1 MRKTLANPVTCR
13 SRIASTL
20 ALALALG
27 IASCD
32 WEAQIKTLDDQQ
44 RVLSN
49 NYEVLLSQLNEL
61 RAEHEKT
68 LIEQNC
74 KNPRVVKF
82 LQECKKFLEN
92 GEGQECNKLNVEQ
105 ALKFMH
111 EERHVLVRLKPGAGL
126 ASMTSNRQNQLSQLL
141 DSSKMKSVSSVLVI
155 AQPSDN
161 RPESG
166 NYALEQG
173 RKIRGFLRDK
183 LHVPEHAMF
192 RPLLI
197 SCRGKSQMLD
207 HYANQVV
214 DDQPDF
220 EEPQGKSA
228 KIALWVFRLD
238 CGNVA
243 TPDVDIANR
252 QPPPGPRTANTAN
265 RAN

>member
-1 MRKTLANPVTCR
+1 MRKTLANPVRFLSLAAC
-13 SRIASTL
+13 SL
-20 ALALALG
+20 ALVLG
-27 IASCD
+27 VASCE

-44 RVLSN
+44 RVLSS
-49 NYEVLLSQLNEL
+49 NYELLLAQLNEL

-74 KNPRVVKF
+74 KNPRVIRF

-105 ALKFMH
+105 ALKFMP
-111 EERHVLVRLKPGAGL
+111 EERHVLVRLKPGIGL
-126 ASMTSNRQNQLSQLL
+126 ASMSSNRQNQLSQLL
-141 DSSKMKSVSSVLVI
+141 DTSKMKSVSSVLII
-155 AQPSDN
+155 AQPPDKS
-161 RPESG
+161 PESG

-173 RKIRGFLRDK
+173 RKIRGYLRDK
-183 LHVPEHAMF
+183 FHVPEQAMF

-207 HYANQVV
+207 HYANQIV

-220 EEPQGKSA
+220 EESQSKSA

-243 TPDVDIANR
+243 TPDVDIASR